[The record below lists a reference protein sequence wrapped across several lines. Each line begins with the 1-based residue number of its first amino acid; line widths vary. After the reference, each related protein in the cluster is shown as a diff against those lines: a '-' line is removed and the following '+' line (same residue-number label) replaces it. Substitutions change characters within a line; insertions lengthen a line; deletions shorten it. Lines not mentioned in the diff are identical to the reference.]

1 MGAGVQQVSFS
12 VMRCVLRQHD
22 LDSASCRVTERGRG
36 QLAAYGE
43 AHMNNI
49 SYGRL
54 TQVLGVESLPD
65 AQSCAEIAVSALE
78 DPLHE
83 VPQSGPRLR
92 RIREMAG

>member
-1 MGAGVQQVSFS
+1 MQGNIG
-12 VMRCVLRQHD
+12 
-22 LDSASCRVTERGRG
+22 GRG

-54 TQVLGVESLPD
+54 MQVVGVESLPD
-65 AQSCAEIAVSALE
+65 SKSCAELAAPAFE

-83 VPQSGPRLR
+83 VPRSGPGLR